1 MKSMLRKC
9 VTCKL
14 VHGKTV
20 TAPKEP
26 SLNQVLGLII
36 PIHSKQV
43 ELIML
48 DQYFT
53 DLKMIQIL
61 K

>member
-20 TAPKEP
+20 IAPKEP
-26 SLNQVLGLII
+26 SLNQVLGLTIR
-36 PIHSKQV
+36 IHSKQA
-43 ELIML
+43 EPIML

-53 DLKMIQIL
+53 DLKTIQML